1 VRAKAIANGG
11 RLAEGEQLAREAVA
25 LAQDT
30 DDINLHGDALMALA
44 EVLRLAERPDEAAP
58 FIDQA
63 LRLYEQKGNLVSAGK
78 ARSLLAE
85 L

>member
-1 VRAKAIANGG
+1 MSG
-11 RLAEGEQLAREAVA
+11 RLAEGEQIAREAVA

-44 EVLRLAERPDEAAP
+44 EVLQLAGRPDEAAP

-78 ARSLLAE
+78 AHSLLAE